1 MTHITW
7 VSQASFTTLFASHVK
22 ASARNGKALGP
33 LASTNLWIFVG
44 GIRTDLKHEELG
56 ELWFKI
62 KHTSFNLNFQTD
74 IIGCHLGDLSFE
86 AYKTFHVNVNY
97 AGFLI
102 SFFGGSLTRF
112 PDVLLLSEY
121 GGRTSGRAGGMR
133 EAAKLRLH
141 HWVFSCDLVDEV
153 FKLLWRYKFRH
164 VFAPWFHQSTCWE
177 ANPDQSSRVLLYGAS
192 TLKHT

>member
-1 MTHITW
+1 MYNSLLPTVLQMTDSQTTSQPKIVSLIFWKSLCLKCSITW

-44 GIRTDLKHEELG
+44 GIRTDLKHGELG

-74 IIGCHLGDLSFE
+74 IIGSHLGDLSFE

-97 AGFLI
+97 AGFFI
-102 SFFGGSLTRF
+102 SFFGGSLTGF

-121 GGRTSGRAGGMR
+121 GGRTSGRASITIPNFR
-133 EAAKLRLH
+133 YR
-141 HWVFSCDLVDEV
+141 
-153 FKLLWRYKFRH
+153 WRY
-164 VFAPWFHQSTCWE
+164 VGSC
-177 ANPDQSSRVLLYGAS
+177 
-192 TLKHT
+192 